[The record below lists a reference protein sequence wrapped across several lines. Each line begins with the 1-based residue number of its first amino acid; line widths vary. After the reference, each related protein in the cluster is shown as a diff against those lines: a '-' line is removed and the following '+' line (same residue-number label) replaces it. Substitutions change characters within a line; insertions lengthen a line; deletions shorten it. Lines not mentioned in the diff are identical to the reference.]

1 MVATVILLIVLI
13 LILIIIMIFSINLH
27 IIISFCTSTKDLL
40 YNNQKSYSY
49 AVCVN
54 RIFRTTND
62 KKKKKKST
70 TAHKVYESI
79 KKSKKHIEI
88 TDVSI
93 LGNISFGNA
102 ADTALVAGIL
112 NIVSGNIIAYLS
124 TFSSKI
130 SISQI
135 NIRPVYNEQIEG
147 EIFFECIVKVN
158 AGNIIA
164 ESIKHFKNKHLYE
177 KGSN

>member
-1 MVATVILLIVLI
+1 
-13 LILIIIMIFSINLH
+13 MIFSINLH

>member
-1 MVATVILLIVLI
+1 M
-13 LILIIIMIFSINLH
+13 H
-27 IIISFCTSTKDLL
+27 IIISFYTSSQDLL
-40 YNNQKSYSY
+40 YNNHKSYSY
-49 AVCVN
+49 AVSVN

-70 TAHKVYESI
+70 TAHKVFESI
-79 KKSKKHIEI
+79 KNAKKHIEI

>member
-1 MVATVILLIVLI
+1 
-13 LILIIIMIFSINLH
+13 MIFSINLH

-54 RIFRTTND
+54 RIFRTTNE

>member
-1 MVATVILLIVLI
+1 
-13 LILIIIMIFSINLH
+13 MIFSINLH

-40 YNNQKSYSY
+40 YNNHKSYSY